1 VVEDREHAAFSD
13 RERRP
18 HEAHSADVGPST
30 RHAQAITGPLELLE
44 LELAHAPEGT
54 LTVRAMPSVPRLP
67 LVPDPLRRVHVPR
80 NLAAITTTG
89 PETDPV
95 EVGLDDKVV
104 ERIWRAARDLYR
116 SGVHPALQLCLRRHG
131 DVVIDRAI
139 GHARGNGPSDGRE
152 SERVLATP
160 DTPFCVFSASK
171 AITAMVVHKLHE
183 RGVLDISDRVA
194 DYIPEYAAH
203 GKGDTTIAHVLA
215 HRAGVPTLP
224 RKALDI
230 DQIEDRE
237 YVIGLIAEAKPFV
250 KPGTLLAYHAVS
262 GGFILGEIVHRV
274 TGRSIRDVL
283 AEEFL
288 DPLGFRWMNYGVA
301 PEDVPQVGLNYVTGP
316 PLLPPLSN
324 IVSRVLGNPID
335 AVVELSNDP
344 RFQTAVVPAANTMT
358 NANELSRFFEIFRAG
373 GELDGVRVM
382 ESETI
387 ARALTEQS
395 RLEIDLSLGFP
406 TRFSLGLMLGAKVL
420 SLFGRDT
427 DKAFGHLGLI
437 NIMGWADPERG
448 LSAALI
454 TSGKPMLYPELP
466 RFFGVMQ
473 TITGQVPKI

>member
-1 VVEDREHAAFSD
+1 
-13 RERRP
+13 
-18 HEAHSADVGPST
+18 
-30 RHAQAITGPLELLE
+30 
-44 LELAHAPEGT
+44 
-54 LTVRAMPSVPRLP
+54 MPTVPRLP
-67 LVPDPLRRVHVPR
+67 LVPDPLRRIHVR
-80 NLAAITTTG
+80 KDLASITTVA
-89 PETDPV
+89 EEVDPV
-95 EVGLDDKVV
+95 EVGMEERAV
-104 ERIWRAARDLYR
+104 EKIWRAARDLYR
-116 SGVHPALQLCLRRHG
+116 SGVHPALQLCVRRHG
-131 DVVIDRAI
+131 EVVIDRAI
-139 GHARGNGPSDGRE
+139 GHARGNGPDDARAAE
-152 SERVLATP
+152 KLLVTT

-171 AITAMVVHKLHE
+171 AVTAMVVHKLHE
-183 RGVLDISDRVA
+183 RGVLDIYDRVA
-194 DYIPEYAAH
+194 EYIPEYAVH
-203 GKGDTTIAHVLA
+203 GKDETTIAHVLA

-230 DQIEDRE
+230 DRIGDRE
-237 YVIGLIAEAKPFV
+237 YVIQLIAGAKPFV

-274 TGRSIRDVL
+274 TGRSIRDALVD
-283 AEEFL
+283 EFL
-288 DPLGFRWMNYGVA
+288 EPLGFRWMNYGVEPA
-301 PEDVPQVGLNYVTGP
+301 DLGAVGLNHVTGP

-324 IVSRVLGNPID
+324 LVSRVLGNPID

-344 RFQTAVVPAANTMT
+344 RFLTAVVPAANIVT

-382 ESETI
+382 EPETI

-395 RLEIDLSLGFP
+395 RLEFDLSLGFP

-420 SLFGRDT
+420 SPFGRDT

-473 TITGQVPKI
+473 TVTSEVPKV